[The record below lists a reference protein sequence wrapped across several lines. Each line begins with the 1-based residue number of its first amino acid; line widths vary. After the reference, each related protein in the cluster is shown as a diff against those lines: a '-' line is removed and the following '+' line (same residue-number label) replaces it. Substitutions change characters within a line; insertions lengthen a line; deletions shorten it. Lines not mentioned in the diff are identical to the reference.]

1 MPYEHRVESS
11 MKSSSR
17 RVVESSS
24 RRVVES
30 SSRLVSYSSSR
41 LVVSYLSS
49 RIRLVFA
56 RRRGVYSAVGRGT
69 HGFFSRLAFFERG
82 ANVSPRAPSGPASGV
97 GSVRWSTT
105 EPADPRTV
113 PAEVSRFAA
122 TFPPAAVHGR
132 GVSYSIFEGV
142 PLVPFRI
149 LEGAPR
155 ANTAAP
161 TGSFAGS
168 YAGTGTA
175 SRLQISDMTSSH
187 LARIFIVARLS
198 WLVHCKL
205 HTTIAALFRGRVLA
219 GGTFIDDPRTSESGA
234 AAESATA
241 AASTSWSRRSPN
253 CTTTSRRSQPHAS
266 HARPVLC
273 RWRP

>member
-1 MPYEHRVESS
+1 

-24 RRVVES
+24 RRIVES
-30 SSRLVSYSSSR
+30 SNRRVSYSSSR
-41 LVVSYLSS
+41 
-49 RIRLVFA
+49 IRLVYA

-82 ANVSPRAPSGPASGV
+82 ANVTPRTPSGPASGV
-97 GSVRWSTT
+97 GPVRWSTA

-122 TFPPAAVHGR
+122 TFPPPPPYTAAA
-132 GVSYSIFEGV
+132 
-142 PLVPFRI
+142 FRI
-149 LEGAPR
+149 PYSKASPSCRFASSKVPPR

-187 LARIFIVARLS
+187 FARIFIVARLS
-198 WLVHCKL
+198 WLVHCRL

-241 AASTSWSRRSPN
+241 AASTSSSRRSPN

>member
-1 MPYEHRVESS
+1 
-11 MKSSSR
+11 MKSSSRR

-30 SSRLVSYSSSR
+30 SSRLVSYS
-41 LVVSYLSS
+41 LVSPLVLILVASYSS
-49 RIRLVFA
+49 RIRAAAAGRLLGGWSGHA
-56 RRRGVYSAVGRGT
+56 RFLLAPRFFREGRK
-69 HGFFSRLAFFERG
+69 RQ
-82 ANVSPRAPSGPASGV
+82 PRAPSGPASGV

-113 PAEVSRFAA
+113 PAYQVWRACSDL
-122 TFPPAAVHGR
+122 PPAAAVHGR